1 MSKFQWII
9 HRGLPLLLAAILAAG
24 STACGIG
31 VEASALISQTD
42 LAAHLEA
49 KTAPIILDVRTA
61 EEYLEGHIPG
71 AINIHYRELPERLA
85 EVRALG
91 GREIVVYCER
101 GIRANFAERTL
112 RAAGFESILHLEG
125 DISGWRANDLPI
137 EKPQ

>member
-1 MSKFQWII
+1 MSKFQWIVR
-9 HRGLPLLLAAILAAG
+9 RGLLILLSVSLIAG
-24 STACGIG
+24 STACIRG

-42 LAAHLEA
+42 LVARLET

-71 AINIHYRELPERLA
+71 AISIDYRELPERLD

-101 GIRANFAERTL
+101 GVRANVAERTL
-112 RAAGFESILHLEG
+112 QTAGFESIIHLEG
-125 DISGWRANDLPI
+125 DMSAWRANDLPI
-137 EKPQ
+137 DKSK